1 MASILS
7 NDDLNLLKEKSPYSL
22 PDNPSDKGLSARQIK
37 MKFYE
42 GLLLIFK
49 WLQEYQVEI
58 NTLFNLSTE
67 DISRIS
73 QTLAEFRARFEADE
87 AAYETIEDHDED
99 MDAIE
104 ARTTTLEGLFTD
116 GKANFAIKD
125 KDGIEIITY
134 GKGIDISLQGTSTT
148 WTMTVSLKDKSGN
161 TIATK
166 TQVFGSVSSVAAG
179 LMSVLDKQKLEG
191 LISGTYIA
199 GKATADGNG
208 AVIPSTYVKK
218 SQIVDS
224 LESTAADQPLSA
236 NQGKVLKDL
245 IDSINALLASDD
257 VTLDE
262 IQEIVNY
269 VKLNRDLIT
278 AITTS
283 KVNVSDIIDALNST
297 ATNKPLSANQGRV
310 LKGLIDAIHTTL
322 LPTVNSA
329 YDLGSSS
336 YLYRDLYLAGKIK
349 DGTREMTIEQVMEVS
364 NALGTIDAVLDAING
379 EVI

>member
-87 AAYETIEDHDED
+87 AAYETIEGHDED

-104 ARTTTLEGLFTD
+104 ARATTLEGLFTD

-125 KDGIEIITY
+125 KDGIEITTY
-134 GKGIDISLQGTSTT
+134 GKGIDISLQGNSTT

-218 SQIVDS
+218 SQIIDS

-245 IDSINALLASDD
+245 IDNINALLASDD
-257 VTLDE
+257 MTLDE

-310 LKGLIDAIHTTL
+310 LKGLIDVIHTTL

>member
-7 NDDLNLLKEKSPYSL
+7 NEDLNLLKEKSPYSL

-49 WLQEYQVEI
+49 WIQDYQTEI
-58 NTLFNLSTE
+58 NTVLNLSNE

-73 QTLAEFRARFEADE
+73 QTLAEFRERFETDE
-87 AAYETIEDHDED
+87 ATYETIEDHDED

-104 ARTTTLEGLFTD
+104 ARATTLEGLFTD

-134 GKGIDISLQGTSTT
+134 GKGIDLSLQGSTT
-148 WTMTVSLKDKSGN
+148 QWTLTVFLKDKSGN

-179 LMSVLDKQKLEG
+179 LMSVLDKEKLEG

-208 AVIPSTYVKK
+208 AVIPNTYTKK
-218 SQIVDS
+218 SQIVDN
-224 LESTAADQPLSA
+224 LDSTAADQPLSA
-236 NQGKVLKDL
+236 NQGKVLKAL
-245 IDSINALLASDD
+245 IDNINALLASDD

-269 VKLNRDLIT
+269 VKMNRDLIT

-283 KVNVSDIIDALNST
+283 KVNVTDIVDALNST
-297 ATNKPLSANQGRV
+297 SGNKPLSANQGRV
-310 LKGLIDAIHTTL
+310 LKSLIDVIHTTL
-322 LPTVNSA
+322 LPSVNSA

-336 YLYRDLYLAGKIK
+336 YLYKDLYLSGKIK
-349 DGTREMTIEQVMEVS
+349 DGTREMTIAQVMEVS
-364 NALGTIDAVLDAING
+364 NALGTIDSVLDAING

>member
-7 NDDLNLLKEKSPYSL
+7 NEDLNLLKEKSPYSL

-49 WLQEYQVEI
+49 WIQDYQTEI
-58 NTLFNLSTE
+58 NTVLNLSNE

-73 QTLAEFRARFEADE
+73 QTLAEFRERFETDE
-87 AAYETIEDHDED
+87 ATYETIEDHDED

-104 ARTTTLEGLFTD
+104 ARATTLEGLFTD

-134 GKGIDISLQGTSTT
+134 GKGIDLSLQGSTT
-148 WTMTVSLKDKSGN
+148 QWTLTVFLKDKSGN

-179 LMSVLDKQKLEG
+179 LMSVLDKEKLEG

-208 AVIPSTYVKK
+208 AVIPSTYTKK
-218 SQIVDS
+218 SQIVDN
-224 LESTAADQPLSA
+224 LDSTAADQPLSA
-236 NQGKVLKDL
+236 NQGKVLKAL
-245 IDSINALLASDD
+245 IDNINARLASDD

-269 VKLNRDLIT
+269 VKMNRDLIT

-310 LKGLIDAIHTTL
+310 LKGLIDVIHTTL